1 MAAAQ
6 IAQNVLTNA
15 TKPQEVILMH
25 DIHPQSV
32 AAVPAILKRVKKKR
46 VMSLKLIMK
55 KVTSQ

>member
-1 MAAAQ
+1 MPVDARLGQ

-32 AAVPAILKRVKKKR
+32 LCCASNFKG
-46 VMSLKLIMK
+46 
-55 KVTSQ
+55 